1 MAMIRRFWPMILI
14 GTLLSSCA
22 LWRPTPVAAPE
33 VHLAD
38 LQLAD
43 RPGRGPRYVIAL
55 RIVNPSHRKLAIAAL
70 SCRLQIKGIPALEG
84 FTGALHTLP
93 PGSALR
99 VELEARTDTLDRL
112 KLTGRLADGARPD
125 YVLEVRLRRP
135 WTLMPLALRD
145 TGALPAED

>member
-1 MAMIRRFWPMILI
+1 MARLFCPAFLI
-14 GTLLSSCA
+14 GALLSSCA
-22 LWRPTPVAAPE
+22 LWRPAPAAAPE
-33 VHLAD
+33 VHLAH
-38 LQLAD
+38 LQLLD
-43 RPGRGPRYVIAL
+43 RPGRGPRYLMAL
-55 RIVNPSHRKLAIAAL
+55 RIVNPSERELAIAAL

>member
-1 MAMIRRFWPMILI
+1 L
-14 GTLLSSCA
+14 
-22 LWRPTPVAAPE
+22 
-33 VHLAD
+33 
-38 LQLAD
+38 
-43 RPGRGPRYVIAL
+43 Y
-55 RIVNPSHRKLAIAAL
+55 
-70 SCRLQIKGIPALEG
+70 
-84 FTGALHTLP
+84 TLP

>member
-1 MAMIRRFWPMILI
+1 MAMIRRFWPMLLI

-22 LWRPTPVAAPE
+22 LWRPAQVTAPE
-33 VHLAD
+33 VHLAG
-38 LQLAD
+38 LQLVD
-43 RPGRGPRYVIAL
+43 RPGGSPRYLMAL
-55 RIVNPSHRKLAIAAL
+55 RIVNPSDRELAIAAL

-84 FTGALHTLP
+84 FAGTLQTLP
-93 PGSALR
+93 PRSALR
-99 VELEARTDTLDRL
+99 VEIEARTDTLDRL